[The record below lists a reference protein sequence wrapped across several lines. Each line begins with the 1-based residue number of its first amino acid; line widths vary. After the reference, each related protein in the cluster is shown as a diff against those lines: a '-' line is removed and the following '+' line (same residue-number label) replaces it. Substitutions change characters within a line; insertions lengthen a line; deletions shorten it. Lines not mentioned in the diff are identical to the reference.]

1 MIVTEKIILIFNI
14 LLIST
19 QEILNF
25 KIHKMNKY
33 QTTCLSVMI
42 ALCTSDVM
50 AQQQWTL
57 KDCIDYALANNISLK
72 KTKLQEYSAME
83 DVKQSQANLLP
94 SLSFS
99 TSQNGTYRP
108 WPEEGRATVDNG
120 YVESSIDKVYYS
132 GSYSVSG
139 NWTAWNGGRNTN
151 TIKLNKL
158 TAEQARLDSA
168 ETANSIQEQI
178 AQLYVQILYSN
189 DAINVC
195 KESLETSKKNEER
208 GKDMLDVGKI
218 SKADLAQLT
227 AQRAQDEY
235 NVVEAES
242 NMRNYKRQ
250 LKQLLQIADDKEFDI
265 AIPETTDEMAL
276 VEIPNINDVYTSTL
290 AIRPEIK
297 NAKLGIESSD
307 LSIKIAKAQ
316 KLPTIGLN
324 AGISTNT
331 TSMSDNAWGTQLK
344 NNVNVGAGFTV
355 SIPIFDNRSSK
366 TAVNKAKIQREN
378 YMLELQD
385 KQTTLYSTVENYWLQ
400 AVTNQNKFKAAKV
413 STESAKASYELLSE
427 QFAQGLKN
435 IVELMT
441 GKNNLLTAQQN
452 ELQSKYLAILN
463 IDMLKFYETGKLK

>member
-1 MIVTEKIILIFNI
+1 
-14 LLIST
+14 
-19 QEILNF
+19 
-25 KIHKMNKY
+25 MNKY
-33 QTTCLSVMI
+33 QTTCLIAMI
-42 ALCTSDVM
+42 TLSSIDVM
-50 AQQQWTL
+50 AQQWTL
-57 KDCIDYALANNISLK
+57 RDCIEYALANNISLK
-72 KTKLQEYSAME
+72 KTKLQEYSAIE
-83 DVKQSQANLLP
+83 DIKQSQAELLP

-108 WPEEGRATVDNG
+108 WPEEGKATVDNG
-120 YVESSIDKVYYS
+120 YVQSSVDKVYYS

-139 NWTAWNGGRNTN
+139 NWTVWNGGRNTK

-168 ETANSIQEQI
+168 KTANSIQEQI

-195 KESLETSKKNEER
+195 KESLETSRKNEER
-208 GKDMLDVGKI
+208 GKEMFDVGKL

-235 NVVEAES
+235 NIVEAES

-250 LKQLLQIADDKEFDI
+250 LKQVLQIADDKEFDI
-265 AIPETTDEMAL
+265 VIPETTDEMAL
-276 VEIPNINDVYTSTL
+276 KKIPALNDVYASTL
-290 AIRPEIK
+290 TIRPEIK
-297 NAKLGIESSD
+297 NAKLGIESSE

-316 KLPTIGLN
+316 RLPTIGLN
-324 AGISTNT
+324 AGVSTNT

-355 SIPIFDNRSSK
+355 SIPLFDNRASK
-366 TAVNKAKIQREN
+366 TAVNKAKIQKEN
-378 YMLELQD
+378 YLLELQD

-413 STESAKASYELLSE
+413 STESARASYELLSE

-463 IDMLKFYETGKLK
+463 IDMLRFYETGELK

>member
-1 MIVTEKIILIFNI
+1 
-14 LLIST
+14 
-19 QEILNF
+19 
-25 KIHKMNKY
+25 MNKY
-33 QTTCLSVMI
+33 RAACLTAITV
-42 ALCTSDVM
+42 LCFSDVM
-50 AQQQWTL
+50 ARQWTL
-57 KDCIDYALANNISLK
+57 KDCIDYALANNISLR
-72 KTKLQEYSAME
+72 KTKLQEYSALE
-83 DVKQSQANLLP
+83 DVKQSQSALLP

-108 WPEEGRATVDNG
+108 WPEAGKATVDNG
-120 YVESSIDKVYYS
+120 YVQSSIDKIYYS
-132 GSYSVSG
+132 GSYSVNG
-139 NWTAWNGGRNTN
+139 NWTVWNGGRNTN
-151 TIKLNKL
+151 TVKLNKL
-158 TAEQARLDSA
+158 AAEQARLDSA

-195 KESLETSKKNEER
+195 KESLETSKINENR
-208 GKDMLDVGKI
+208 GKDMFEVGKI

-227 AQRAQDEY
+227 AQRAQDEF
-235 NVVEAES
+235 NVIEAES

-250 LKQLLQIADDKEFDI
+250 LKQLLQITDDEEFDI
-265 AIPETTDEMAL
+265 AIPQTTDEMAL
-276 VEIPNINDVYTSTL
+276 CEIPALNEVYAATL
-290 AIRPEIK
+290 NIRPEIK

-316 KLPTIGLN
+316 KLPTIDLN
-324 AGISTNT
+324 AGVSTNT
-331 TSMSDNAWGTQLK
+331 TTMSDNKWGQQLK

-355 SIPIFDNRSSK
+355 SIPLFDNRSSK

-378 YMLELQD
+378 YILELRD

-400 AVTNQNKFKAAKV
+400 AVINQNKFKAAKV

-427 QFAQGLKN
+427 QFALGLKN

-452 ELQSKYLAILN
+452 ELHSKYLAILN
-463 IDMLKFYETGKLK
+463 IDMLKFYETGNLE